1 MSTTIFE
8 RQGRMLTVKPQDRLD
23 AVSSPVLEKE
33 LLSYLD
39 DVQEITFDF
48 ADVEYISSSGLRV
61 LLGAEQ
67 QMEANGGSMRLIHV
81 NEHIME
87 IFELVGFMDI
97 VKVEES

>member
-8 RQGRMLTVKPQDRLD
+8 KQGNVLIVKPQGHLD
-23 AVSSPVLEKE
+23 AVTSPTLEKE
-33 LLSYLD
+33 LMQYLD

-48 ADVEYISSSGLRV
+48 TNVEYISSGGLRV
-61 LLGAEQ
+61 LLATEQ